1 MMHDRIASEDV
12 PRLALPDADRAQ
24 WRNACRNLILQNALH
39 KRSAGVPTYSV
50 PEAAALM
57 SVSQEHLYRL
67 IRAGAFPALR
77 MRLGQKGRYVV
88 PARAVEALLD
98 AATDANTLIDV
109 EASTSKSFLSG
120 AP

>member
-1 MMHDRIASEDV
+1 
-12 PRLALPDADRAQ
+12 
-24 WRNACRNLILQNALH
+24 
-39 KRSAGVPTYSV
+39 
-50 PEAAALM
+50 M

-109 EASTSKSFLSG
+109 EASTSTSFFEWCAVIGPRQGRFLRQTAIIG
-120 AP
+120 AALV

>member
-1 MMHDRIASEDV
+1 MIHDRIASEDV
-12 PRLALPDADRAQ
+12 PRPALPDADRAQ
-24 WRNACRNLILQNALH
+24 WRNACRNVILQNALR

-88 PARAVEALLD
+88 PAGAVEALLD

-109 EASTSKSFLSG
+109 EASTSTSFFSG